1 LLAAGAA
8 GAAGSPDLKLAQHVE
23 KEEEKEFQKGCQH
36 EVGSPDRKHPG
47 PASSV
52 GSSSLLQFDLQ
63 SLLPRLYNKKMMML
77 LLEKMG

>member
-1 LLAAGAA
+1 LAAAA
-8 GAAGSPDLKLAQHVE
+8 AAAGSPDLKLAQHI
-23 KEEEKEFQKGCQH
+23 EKEFQEGCQR
-36 EVGSPDRKHPG
+36 EVGNPDRKHPG

-63 SLLPRLYNKKMMML
+63 SQLPRLYNKKMMML